1 MSADGGAPQGARVR
15 AFVRM
20 LSALAAGVLIGALF
34 AVYGSDH
41 TPRPS
46 DDAPRASQ
54 GAVTATVTTG
64 TIRSASPGEVFEGGL
79 FTEPWSGAATAEKAL
94 RARNET
100 EAADAA
106 AVIAKYPVAVW
117 LSSFYDRGELVELI
131 ERDLAAA
138 ERMNQTPVFVTYD
151 IPFRDCG
158 GKSAGGA
165 ADADEYLDWNQ
176 LIADTLQGHRAVV
189 LVEPDSLGQLSL
201 CPSETADRTETIR
214 SAVNAFYHAGIP
226 TYLDGGNSSWIS
238 ADTMAKRLQ
247 AAGVDRARGF
257 FTNVANY
264 QRDEDERRYAENLSD
279 LLGGQVHYVI
289 DTGRNGQGWRG
300 TWCNGRGAGLGR
312 PPEIAYDSERLDAFL
327 WVKTPGASD
336 GRCTDGPGP
345 GKWFASYAVDL
356 VKNRNPKD

>member
-1 MSADGGAPQGARVR
+1 MTANDGASKQARSRV
-15 AFVRM
+15 FVRT
-20 LSALAAGVLIGALF
+20 LSALVAGVVIGALL
-34 AVYGSDH
+34 VTHGPHD
-41 TPRPS
+41 TGRPS
-46 DDAPRASQ
+46 DDTSSARRGPAS
-54 GAVTATVTTG
+54 ATVTTG
-64 TIRSASPGEVFEGGL
+64 TIRSASAREVFAGGL

-94 RARNET
+94 RAKKQT
-100 EAADAA
+100 EEASAA

-117 LSSFYDRGELVELI
+117 LSSFYDRKGLVELI
-131 ERDLAAA
+131 KRNLKAA
-138 ERMNQTPVFVTYD
+138 ERAGETPVFVTYD

-165 ADADEYLDWNQ
+165 PNVDEYLDWNQ
-176 LIADTLQGHRAVV
+176 QIVDTLQGHRAVV

-201 CPSETADRTETIR
+201 CPAKTGDRTGTIR

-238 ADTMAKRLQ
+238 ADTMAKRLR

-264 QRDEDERRYAENLSD
+264 QRDEDERRYAEHLSEI
-279 LLGGQVHYVI
+279 LGDQVHYVI

-312 PPEIAYDSERLDAFL
+312 PPEIAHDDERLDAFL